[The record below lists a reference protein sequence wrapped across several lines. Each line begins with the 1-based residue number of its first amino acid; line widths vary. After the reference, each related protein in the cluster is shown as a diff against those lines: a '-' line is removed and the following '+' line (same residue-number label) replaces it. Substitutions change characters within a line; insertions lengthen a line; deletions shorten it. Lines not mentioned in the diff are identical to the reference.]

1 MDDSH
6 RPATSLFAAA
16 LLPLIREMAPR
27 YDFCRGTE
35 REREDISA
43 SPPLSRHALR
53 NETTAA
59 EVATFIGQEN
69 LLSPRS
75 RSARIC
81 ELRFS

>member
-1 MDDSH
+1 MDGH

-35 REREDISA
+35 RERGHLRPS
-43 SPPLSRHALR
+43 LSRHALR

-59 EVATFIGQEN
+59 EVATFGRKIFS
-69 LLSPRS
+69 LFWKM
-75 RSARIC
+75 IC
-81 ELRFS
+81 KFVEDDL